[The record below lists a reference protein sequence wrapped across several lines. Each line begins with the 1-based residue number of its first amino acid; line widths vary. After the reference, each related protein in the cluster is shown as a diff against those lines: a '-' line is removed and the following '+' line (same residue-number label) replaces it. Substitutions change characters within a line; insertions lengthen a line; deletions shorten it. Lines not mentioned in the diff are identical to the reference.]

1 MTLDHDPYIIRQCEL
16 EAKFDDLNRAYDA
29 QVNVVKSQQR
39 RIARL
44 EKALR
49 DLREKLCDI
58 LIEEG
63 LI

>member
-1 MTLDHDPYIIRQCEL
+1 VSDHDPFIIRQCEL
-16 EAKFDDLNRAYDA
+16 EAKLDDLNRAYDA
-29 QVNVVKSQQR
+29 QVNVVKAQR
-39 RIARL
+39 NRIARL
-44 EKALR
+44 ERALR